1 MSKDFT
7 NKDSGR
13 DSINE
18 MEQIQKGLE
27 AFLQQ
32 ELKEMQDEKDTGG
45 TSRQPQL
52 FTIGEEENQ
61 EKEIDIIGSSDRGRR
76 QDNRRNTE
84 DYFEDWDSG
93 EPVRDRKTQTYSRD
107 TRQRTAG
114 QGKKGPPRHPGERTP
129 KHREGTPKQQER
141 APAKKRRRRRQR
153 AKPHSPQRESRKR
166 EKRKGQVLRN
176 FSSPLRCFW
185 FFWQEAYIWRWA
197 RFMPR

>member
-32 ELKEMQDEKDTGG
+32 ELKEMQDEKGTGG

-61 EKEIDIIGSSDRGRR
+61 EKEIDIIGSSGRGRR
-76 QDNRRNTE
+76 QDNRRSTE

-93 EPVRDRKTQTYSRD
+93 EPVRERTTQTYSRD
-107 TRQRTAG
+107 TRQRAAG
-114 QGKKGPPRHPGERTP
+114 QGKKGSKTSGG
-129 KHREGTPKQQER
+129 KN
-141 APAKKRRRRRQR
+141 AKASGGN
-153 AKPHSPQRESRKR
+153 AKAAGKNARKK
-166 EKRKGQVLRN
+166 EAL
-176 FSSPLRCFW
+176 PL
-185 FFWQEAYIWRWA
+185 
-197 RFMPR
+197 